1 MFMKRLKNFLKE
13 DLFKP
18 SYLKRIIFFILFD
31 LLLFIFSYFLSFSIR
46 FSITEVFLNFNL
58 YKNFLPIFIFSKL
71 FLLFIFDIYSFN
83 WRYFSFNDAVK
94 LGISLTFSQFISFY
108 VSLFFLKNQ
117 ILSFLPRS
125 VFFLDYFFSLWFLL
139 TLRSLKRFLLSFEGR
154 KEIEKRKKII
164 IYGAGDAGEQIARDM
179 LSRKSDYNPILFID
193 DDPKKKGNRIH
204 GLKVVG
210 GSDILKNVMKEN
222 DCYTVLIAIPSLD
235 RENLQKIYIKL
246 EKSGCKEI
254 KVLPSVDSI
263 VDGKVSSKDVRNIDI
278 TDLLGREK
286 VSYDLGLIGSYLEG
300 ENVLVTGAA
309 GSIGSEIVNQ
319 VIKFNTSNV
328 FALDINETELFYLK
342 ERMKQRYSKDI
353 KIVLADIRDYT
364 SITQLIEKEKISVV
378 FHAAALKHVPICE
391 EFPYE
396 AVKTNILGT
405 FNLIK
410 ASKGKVKRFLYIST
424 DKAVKPSSIMGA
436 TKRIG
441 EMLVVSQE
449 DPFTKF
455 FAVRFGN
462 VLGSRGSVIP
472 IFEEQIKNGGP
483 VTVTDKNMTRYFMTI
498 SEAVTLCLEATGIGE
513 GGEMFM
519 LDMGK
524 PVKIND
530 VAENIIRMYGYV
542 PNKDIKIVYTG
553 MRKGEKLY
561 EELHREDEQTEK
573 TRFDKIF
580 KILFTEKIE
589 NNKIERIVED
599 FKNSD
604 GNVRQILKSYIKDF
618 KYE

>member
-1 MFMKRLKNFLKE
+1 M
-13 DLFKP
+13 
-18 SYLKRIIFFILFD
+18 
-31 LLLFIFSYFLSFSIR
+31 
-46 FSITEVFLNFNL
+46 
-58 YKNFLPIFIFSKL
+58 
-71 FLLFIFDIYSFN
+71 
-83 WRYFSFNDAVK
+83 
-94 LGISLTFSQFISFY
+94 SLTFSQFISFY

-319 VIKFNTSNV
+319 VIKFNASNV

-353 KIVLADIRDYT
+353 KIVLADIRDYA

-553 MRKGEKLY
+553 MRKGEKLH
-561 EELHREDEQTEK
+561 EELHREDEQTER

-580 KILFTEKIE
+580 KILFVEKIE
-589 NNKIERIVED
+589 NNKIERMVED

-618 KYE
+618 RYE

>member
-1 MFMKRLKNFLKE
+1 M
-13 DLFKP
+13 
-18 SYLKRIIFFILFD
+18 
-31 LLLFIFSYFLSFSIR
+31 
-46 FSITEVFLNFNL
+46 
-58 YKNFLPIFIFSKL
+58 
-71 FLLFIFDIYSFN
+71 
-83 WRYFSFNDAVK
+83 
-94 LGISLTFSQFISFY
+94 SLTFSQFISFY

-235 RENLQKIYIKL
+235 GENLQKIYRKL

-319 VIKFNTSNV
+319 VIKFNASNI

-353 KIVLADIRDYT
+353 KIVLADIRDYA
-364 SITQLIEKEKISVV
+364 SITQLIEKEKISIV

-455 FAVRFGN
+455 FAVRFG
-462 VLGSRGSVIP
+462 
-472 IFEEQIKNGGP
+472 
-483 VTVTDKNMTRYFMTI
+483 
-498 SEAVTLCLEATGIGE
+498 
-513 GGEMFM
+513 
-519 LDMGK
+519 
-524 PVKIND
+524 
-530 VAENIIRMYGYV
+530 
-542 PNKDIKIVYTG
+542 
-553 MRKGEKLY
+553 
-561 EELHREDEQTEK
+561 
-573 TRFDKIF
+573 
-580 KILFTEKIE
+580 
-589 NNKIERIVED
+589 
-599 FKNSD
+599 
-604 GNVRQILKSYIKDF
+604 
-618 KYE
+618 